1 MTLIRQ
7 FEEGLLRLFQAGKL
21 MGTTHTY
28 SGQEADAVGVL
39 DHLGPR
45 DIVFSN
51 HRCHGH
57 YLARTGDVEGLLAEV
72 LGRPDGI
79 CGGKGGSQHLCRGN
93 FYSNGVQGGIA
104 PVAVGTALAE
114 KHKGSDAV
122 TVVWLGDGTMGE
134 GAVYES
140 LNMASLW
147 GAPVLFVVE
156 NNGYAQTTPVG
167 MNLAGSIKARGE
179 AFAIPSLELD
189 TTDPREIWEAVR
201 EPLASVR
208 RDRHPFWLVLATHR
222 FGPHS
227 KGDDFRPDEEK
238 EAARAR
244 DPLLMTGNRLDPA
257 DRERIEAEVAELL
270 RTVTQR
276 MVGDLP

>member
-7 FEEGLLRLFQAGKL
+7 FEEGLLDLFRAGKL

-39 DHLGPR
+39 NHLRPE

-72 LGRPDGI
+72 LGLPGGI

-114 KHKGSDAV
+114 KHKGSGAV
-122 TVVWLGDGTMGE
+122 SVVWLGDGTMGE
-134 GAVYES
+134 GAVYEA

-156 NNGYAQTTPVG
+156 NNGYAQTTPVT
-167 MNLAGSIKARGE
+167 MNLAGSIRARGE

-189 TTDPREIWEAVR
+189 TTDPKEIWEAVR
-201 EPLASVR
+201 EPLGTVR
-208 RDRHPFWLVLATHR
+208 AGGRPFWLVLKTHR

-227 KGDDFRPDEEK
+227 KGDDFRPEEEK
-238 EAARAR
+238 AAARAR
-244 DPLLMTGNRLDPA
+244 DPLLVTGARLDPA
-257 DRERIEAEVAELL
+257 ERERIEAEVADLL
-270 RTVTQR
+270 RTVTR
-276 MVGDLP
+276 RLAGETA